1 MTTEDTVQIK
11 GWLDLIIKAIIG
23 LVVSLIGWDYKNLKE
38 SLFDLQTSKYQLTTQ
53 VEVARNELTHVK
65 NAIERIEKKLD
76 SWQK

>member
-76 SWQK
+76 AWQK

>member
-1 MTTEDTVQIK
+1 MTTEDSAQIK

-76 SWQK
+76 AWQK